1 MQKCLLMWV
10 ARTIS
15 WSSIA
20 LVLASP
26 AASAILASTFGP
38 GDTFLNGPP
47 YIVGNAIFQAE
58 IAAPFT
64 PGTTANL
71 EAIRVAVS
79 FTSGIDDFTVYI
91 APDIGGAPGPPLE
104 SFTGL
109 RFDTNPG
116 ILTLSSLSHPLLR
129 AGSPYLVVVT
139 APDLINSQ
147 GGWHVNNQG
156 FNGLLAR
163 NFFGNFAWVQDTAP
177 TPAFDVRGTL
187 VPEPSTFLFT
197 FGGLLI
203 GAAGRQRY
211 FKRNRARAAMLRKCK
226 LTV

>member
-15 WSSIA
+15 WS
-20 LVLASP
+20 VLALILTGP
-26 AASAILASTFGP
+26 ATSAILTSTFGP

-47 YIVGNAIFQAE
+47 YIIGNAVFQAE

-64 PGTTANL
+64 PGITANL
-71 EAIRVAVS
+71 DTIRVAVS
-79 FTSGIDDFTVYI
+79 FTTGINDFTVYI
-91 APDIGGAPGPPLE
+91 APDIGDQPGAPLE

-109 RFDTNPG
+109 RFDAVPG
-116 ILTLSSLSHPLLR
+116 ILTLNSVLHPVLR

-139 APDLINSQ
+139 APDLVNSQ
-147 GGWHVNNQG
+147 GGWHINDQG
-156 FNGLLAR
+156 FNGLFAR
-163 NFFGNFAWVQDTAP
+163 NFFGNFAWVQDTSP
-177 TPAFDVRGTL
+177 TPAFDVSGSL
-187 VPEPSTFLFT
+187 VPEPSTFLST

-203 GAAGRQRY
+203 GAVSRQLY
-211 FKRNRARAAMLRKCK
+211 VKRNRLGPAMLRRCK